1 MSVGRGRF
9 RGSRHAQRS
18 PASASFSAQK
28 VTEIPSNPNMMEDF
42 IPNFLARDSHQ
53 GNFHRRWWC
62 RVSSRGASWM
72 VVECRLMS
80 FAKGQPGFSAE
91 LLSKD
96 ASETIVFHVMIQGME
111 VMKAANLGSIRH
123 KRVGSVA

>member
-1 MSVGRGRF
+1 
-9 RGSRHAQRS
+9 
-18 PASASFSAQK
+18 
-28 VTEIPSNPNMMEDF
+28 
-42 IPNFLARDSHQ
+42 
-53 GNFHRRWWC
+53 
-62 RVSSRGASWM
+62 M

-91 LLSKD
+91 LLSKN
-96 ASETIVFHVMIQGME
+96 ASETIVFHVLIQGME